1 MEELKIETMV
11 EIKKD
16 TITIDKEI
24 KNCNPDNLFDFI
36 CFHFVIF
43 FLDLQ
48 EMNRFI
54 NYLIN
59 NKSNI
64 TIESLL
70 NNFKDILKEFRK
82 ENEN

>member
-1 MEELKIETMV
+1 MEELKINTTMI
-11 EIKKD
+11 EEKNI
-16 TITIDKEI
+16 ITIDKEI
-24 KNCNPDNLFDFI
+24 KNCNPDNLFSFI
-36 CFHFVIF
+36 CSHFVIF

-48 EMNRFI
+48 EMNKFI

-59 NKSNI
+59 NKNNI
-64 TIESLL
+64 TIECLL

>member
-1 MEELKIETMV
+1 MEELKIEAMAGV
-11 EIKKD
+11 KKD
-16 TITIDKEI
+16 VVTIDKEI
-24 KNCNPDNLFDFI
+24 KDCNPDNLFDFI
-36 CFHFVIF
+36 CSHFAIF